1 MCPKAAIIQEVK
13 AVGCVYISVNFA
25 PSGSVGIKS
34 MSVYEI
40 QVSCS
45 APELADWQGTVRSHG
60 VARQVGTGARVGT
73 TSPHPGHKQVGSEPT
88 QEWAARWG
96 DNQEPLVPREVGSP
110 VALVT
115 VWKT

>member
-25 PSGSVGIKS
+25 PSGRVGIKA

-45 APELADWQGTVRSHG
+45 APRSADWQGTVRSHG
-60 VARQVGTGARVGT
+60 VAGQVGTGARVGT
-73 TSPHPGHKQVGSEPT
+73 TSPHPGHKQVGSDLSKSGLQGGEITRSP
-88 QEWAARWG
+88 WAPGLWALRW
-96 DNQEPLVPREVGSP
+96 P
-110 VALVT
+110 
-115 VWKT
+115 